1 MQTVA
6 LRMHRNCS
14 KDEKENGGF
23 VMSSEKEKSPSVVYA
38 PLTGKAV
45 LLDQVR
51 IRYFPGRFLVT
62 ELRSFRRTA
71 GS

>member
-45 LLDQVR
+45 PLD
-51 IRYFPGRFLVT
+51 
-62 ELRSFRRTA
+62 
-71 GS
+71 